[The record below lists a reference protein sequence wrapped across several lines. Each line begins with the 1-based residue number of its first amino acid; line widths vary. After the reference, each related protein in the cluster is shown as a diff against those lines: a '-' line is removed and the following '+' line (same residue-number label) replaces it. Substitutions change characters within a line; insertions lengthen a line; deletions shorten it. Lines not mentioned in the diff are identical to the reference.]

1 MVNTKRACLTVVS
14 VLIIS
19 SVLEPPAYG
28 QTARVAL
35 DTYEEG
41 SLWQIMTFRTDPGK
55 TELQIRN
62 IAAVWEQQL
71 KLAEEKAVLLDYEV
85 LTKWSSNPEDWN
97 VMVIELL
104 PNIASFDTF
113 WEDWAEIDAETI
125 DTPAFEAR
133 FGRLEPTGTQF
144 LGTVFA
150 REVFLKPQ

>member
-41 SLWQIMTFRTDPGK
+41 SLWQIMTFRTDAGK

-85 LTKWSSNPEDWN
+85 LTKWSSNPEDW
-97 VMVIELL
+97 
-104 PNIASFDTF
+104 
-113 WEDWAEIDAETI
+113 AEFHAETV